1 MKLAED
7 SVEEH
12 AGRVRAEAALESTSE
27 ELQRAARFSADA
39 SHQLKTPVA
48 VLRAG
53 LEELQ
58 AHGSLSAECQQEIS
72 ALVNQTG
79 RLSGVID
86 DLLLLSRLD
95 AGRLKLKF
103 GPVKLAQ
110 LIEAAL
116 DDLGAQPEAAELAVE
131 VDVSADLLV
140 TGDRQYL
147 GLILQNL
154 MENARKYN
162 QPGGR
167 IRLVAR
173 QERGNVV
180 LTLGNT
186 GKTIPP
192 AAQTHIF
199 ERFHRGAMGEN
210 VPGYGLGL
218 NLARE
223 LVRLHRGELRLVRS
237 EAGWTEFELEFP
249 AADSAGLEAAS

>member
-1 MKLAED
+1 M
-7 SVEEH
+7 
-12 AGRVRAEAALESTSE
+12 
-27 ELQRAARFSADA
+27 
-39 SHQLKTPVA
+39 
-48 VLRAG
+48 
-53 LEELQ
+53 
-58 AHGSLSAECQQEIS
+58 
-72 ALVNQTG
+72 
-79 RLSGVID
+79 ID

-116 DDLGAQPEAAELAVE
+116 DDHGAQPEAADLAVE
-131 VDVSADLLV
+131 VEVPADLQV
-140 TGDRQYL
+140 NGDRQYL

-167 IRLVAR
+167 IRLEVR
-173 QERGNVV
+173 ESGTRVV
-180 LTLGNT
+180 LSLGNT
-186 GKTIPP
+186 GPTIPP

-199 ERFHRGAMGEN
+199 ERFHRGTMGEN

-237 EAGWTEFELEFP
+237 EAGWTEFALEFP
-249 AADSAGLEAAS
+249 SAGAAATGSEAAS